1 MENYTNPQSSI
12 AFACRDRSY
21 AVTSVLTEMRH
32 VGSDL
37 RAVKGEVRLLPS
49 GKAIPDARTR
59 PFTGAVKPGGPP
71 V

>member
-1 MENYTNPQSSI
+1 MTTQSI
-12 AFACRDRSY
+12 AFACRDRSI
-21 AVTSVLTEMRH
+21 AATSVLTERH

-49 GKAIPDARTR
+49 GKGTPETR
-59 PFTGAVKPGGPP
+59 FRPVTGTVQPGIPP

>member
-1 MENYTNPQSSI
+1 MENYMNPQSSI
-12 AFACRDRSY
+12 AFACRDRSD

-37 RAVKGEVRLLPS
+37 RAVKGEVRLLPT
-49 GKAIPDARTR
+49 GKAIPQTR
-59 PFTGAVKPGGPP
+59 FRPVTGTVQPGIPP